1 MSELGK
7 LLADIQAK
15 TGIAVEAKEDAAAE
29 CADVVQGGG
38 KTRFRFAF
46 GPKAYI
52 GEIAGDTQVEK
63 NYALM
68 LAALIENS
76 AVQEANLSKGEFLR
90 NILLGD
96 CGAGKIQ
103 KYTIKYAVPDA
114 PCFVL
119 AVRTDKLLD
128 EVMAMLMQSATNAA
142 DTVTAMDPHSCAFLK
157 FVDES
162 MDYQSAYDY
171 AVFLG
176 QTLYEELGVQ
186 INIGVG
192 TTVKNIYES
201 MLSYQ
206 QAATTVRMSA
216 LFDNKGTVH
225 TYREYVFIRMLED
238 LPEQRLGEYM
248 SELIGD
254 EAKDIFEDEDMM
266 NTAEEFLQNSLN
278 VSETSRNLYMHR
290 NTLMYRLDKIE
301 RFTGLNIRKFSDAVS
316 FRVLTILYKL
326 INK

>member
-1 MSELGK
+1 MSELEK
-7 LLADIQAK
+7 LLADIEAK
-15 TGIAVEAKEDAAAE
+15 TGIAVVAKEDAAGE
-29 CADVVQGGG
+29 CADVSQEGG
-38 KTRFRFAF
+38 KTSFRFAF
-46 GPKAYI
+46 GPKAYV
-52 GEIAGDTQVEK
+52 GEIAGDTQVER

-68 LAALIENS
+68 LSALIENS
-76 AVQEANLSKGEFLR
+76 AVQEASLSKGEFLR

-103 KYTIKYAVPDA
+103 KYTIP
-114 PCFVL
+114 
-119 AVRTDKLLD
+119 
-128 EVMAMLMQSATNAA
+128 Q
-142 DTVTAMDPHSCAFLK
+142 SCAFLK
-157 FVDES
+157 FVDDS

-216 LFDNKGTVH
+216 LFDNKGMVH

-254 EAKDIFEDEDMM
+254 EAKEIFEDEDMM